1 VSMTSAWLPREVKM
15 DLSDFQ
21 KAIHERY
28 GETDKASGSFF
39 LLSVLLE
46 ECGELATAVRREKA
60 TAAEEVA
67 DVVFCALSIANLLE
81 ADIDHLLQ
89 EKYLRREFDEV
100 TRSWTD
106 LQT

>member
-1 VSMTSAWLPREVKM
+1 MTSAWPRREVKM

-21 KAIHERY
+21 REIRERY
-28 GETDKASGSFF
+28 GEIDKASGSFF

-46 ECGELATAVRREKA
+46 ECGELASAIRRQKA
-60 TAAEEVA
+60 TAAEEVT

-81 ADIDHLLQ
+81 VDVDRLLQ
-89 EKYLRREFDEV
+89 QKYLQRGFDEV

-106 LQT
+106 LQA

>member
-1 VSMTSAWLPREVKM
+1 M

-21 KAIHERY
+21 REIQERY
-28 GETDKASGSFF
+28 GEIDRASGSFF

-46 ECGELATAVRREKA
+46 ECGELATAIRRQEA
-60 TAAEEVA
+60 AAAEEVA

-81 ADIDHLLQ
+81 VDVDHLLQ
-89 EKYLRREFDEV
+89 QKYLRRGADEV

-106 LQT
+106 FQM

>member
-1 VSMTSAWLPREVKM
+1 VSMTSAWPRREVEM
-15 DLSDFQ
+15 DLSDLQ
-21 KAIHERY
+21 KEIQERY
-28 GETDKASGSFF
+28 GEIDRASGSLF
-39 LLSVLLE
+39 LLSVLFE
-46 ECGELATAVRREKA
+46 ECGELATAIRRQKA

-81 ADIDHLLQ
+81 ADIDRLLQ
-89 EKYLRREFDEV
+89 EKYLRRGFDEV

>member
-1 VSMTSAWLPREVKM
+1 MTSAWLLREVKM

-21 KAIHERY
+21 KEIEERY
-28 GETDKASGSFF
+28 GKIDKASGSFF
-39 LLSVLLE
+39 LLAVLLE
-46 ECGELATAVRREKA
+46 ECGELATAIRREKA

-81 ADIDHLLQ
+81 ADVDHLLQ
-89 EKYLRREFDEV
+89 EKYLHRDFDEV

>member
-1 VSMTSAWLPREVKM
+1 M

-21 KAIHERY
+21 QEIEERY
-28 GETDKASGSFF
+28 GETDKASGLFF

-46 ECGELATAVRREKA
+46 ECGELATAIRRKKA

-67 DVVFCALSIANLLE
+67 DVVFCALSIANLLGV
-81 ADIDHLLQ
+81 DVDHLLQ
-89 EKYLRREFDEV
+89 EKYLRRGFDEV
-100 TRSWTD
+100 TQSWTD